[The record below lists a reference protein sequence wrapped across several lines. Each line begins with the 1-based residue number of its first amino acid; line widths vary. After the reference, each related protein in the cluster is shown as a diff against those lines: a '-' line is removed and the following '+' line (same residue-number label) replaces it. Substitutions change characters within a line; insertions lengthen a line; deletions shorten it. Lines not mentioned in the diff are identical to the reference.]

1 MGKKNYNIEIEEL
14 GGACV
19 GVTGSC
25 TLVTY
30 FNEELNERRHIMLE
44 LGLIQGEQDFYKMY
58 LDNAKMLQ
66 NITKEVLSHVDY
78 VLLSHSHVWP
88 LWQPSIHELN
98 KWIWG

>member
-25 TLVTY
+25 TVITY
-30 FNEELNERRHIMLE
+30 YNEELNERRNIIFEM
-44 LGLIQGEQDFYKMY
+44 GLIQGEQDVYLQY

-66 NITKEVLSHVDY
+66 HITREIL
-78 VLLSHSHVWP
+78 
-88 LWQPSIHELN
+88 E
-98 KWIWG
+98 

>member
-1 MGKKNYNIEIEEL
+1 MGKKNYDIEIEEL

-66 NITKEVLSHVDY
+66 NITKEVLSHADY
-78 VLLSHSHVWP
+78 VLLSHSHV
-88 LWQPSIHELN
+88 
-98 KWIWG
+98 